1 MEKDILNIDS
11 LESLKEYMSNFK
23 GCELHKSATNMVFS
37 DGNPSAKI
45 MLIGEAPGHDEDIQ
59 GKPFVGRSGK
69 LLDKMLEAIDLN
81 REKVYI
87 ANIVPWRP
95 PNNRR
100 PTDEEIEICLPM
112 IKKHIEIVNPK
123 AILLLGSTATYALIK
138 NNDKRPRTNRTS
150 ERLIITETDEETIF
164 RFSVLFFL
172 LFIMFAKI

>member
-1 MEKDILNIDS
+1 
-11 LESLKEYMSNFK
+11 
-23 GCELHKSATNMVFS
+23 MVQV
-37 DGNPSAKI
+37 
-45 MLIGEAPGHDEDIQ
+45 LINCPTHEDIQ

-112 IKKHIEIVNPK
+112 IKKHIWEIN
-123 AILLLGSTATYALIK
+123 L
-138 NNDKRPRTNRTS
+138 
-150 ERLIITETDEETIF
+150 
-164 RFSVLFFL
+164 
-172 LFIMFAKI
+172 

>member
-1 MEKDILNIDS
+1 MTKLDIQNTIKLLNQYKLSGVDENIGNMAKNRYGKGTIKSPDKLQSKEETDFPQYEIEKDILNIGS

-69 LLDKMLEAIDLN
+69 PLDKMLEAIDLN

-100 PTDEEIEICLPM
+100 PTDEEIEI
-112 IKKHIEIVNPK
+112 
-123 AILLLGSTATYALIK
+123 
-138 NNDKRPRTNRTS
+138 
-150 ERLIITETDEETIF
+150 
-164 RFSVLFFL
+164 
-172 LFIMFAKI
+172 